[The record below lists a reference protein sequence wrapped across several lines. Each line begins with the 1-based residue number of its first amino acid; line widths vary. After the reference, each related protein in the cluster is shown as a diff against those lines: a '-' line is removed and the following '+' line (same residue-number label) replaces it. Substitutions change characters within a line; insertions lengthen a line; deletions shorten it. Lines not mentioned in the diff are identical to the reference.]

1 VAIRHVLAR
10 RSNLESDASSGDRA
24 VSNRHESCSTDEM
37 TLKTARVVY
46 WVATLLFVLPQAW
59 SAVQYLTQAP
69 RMVETF
75 TQLGYPPY
83 VMTFLAVAK
92 VLGIAAVLWG
102 RPALLKE
109 WAYAGFTFDTLGA
122 AWSHFSARD
131 PWFIVAVPLAFM
143 LVQFVSYAMWKR
155 AGDSVS
161 LAARLGGRAAPRRR
175 VAERRGGE
183 ALAK

>member
-1 VAIRHVLAR
+1 
-10 RSNLESDASSGDRA
+10 
-24 VSNRHESCSTDEM
+24 M

-46 WVATLLFVLPQAW
+46 WVTTLLFVLLQAW
-59 SAVQYLTQAP
+59 SAVQYFTMAP

-75 TQLGYPPY
+75 VGLGYPLY
-83 VMTFLAVAK
+83 VMSFLAVAK
-92 VLGIAAVLWG
+92 SLGIVAVLWG

-122 AWSHFSARD
+122 AWSHAGAGD
-131 PWFIVAVPLAFM
+131 PWFIVAVPLAFFV
-143 LVQFVSYAMWKR
+143 VQFVSYTMWKR

-161 LAARLGGRAAPRRR
+161 VAARFDGQRGPRGRVDERRR
-175 VAERRGGE
+175 SE

>member
-1 VAIRHVLAR
+1 
-10 RSNLESDASSGDRA
+10 
-24 VSNRHESCSTDEM
+24 M

-59 SAVQYLTQAP
+59 SAVQYLTMAP

-75 TQLGYPPY
+75 TGLGYPLY

-92 VLGIAAVLWG
+92 LLGIVAVLWG
-102 RPALLKE
+102 RPARLKE

-122 AWSHFSARD
+122 AWSHLASGD
-131 PWFIVAVPLAFM
+131 PGFIVAVPLAF
-143 LVQFVSYAMWKR
+143 LVVQFVSYAMWKR

-161 LAARLGGRAAPRRR
+161 LASHLFGRAAPGRR
-175 VAERRGGE
+175 VDERRAGS
-183 ALAK
+183 LASHGRA